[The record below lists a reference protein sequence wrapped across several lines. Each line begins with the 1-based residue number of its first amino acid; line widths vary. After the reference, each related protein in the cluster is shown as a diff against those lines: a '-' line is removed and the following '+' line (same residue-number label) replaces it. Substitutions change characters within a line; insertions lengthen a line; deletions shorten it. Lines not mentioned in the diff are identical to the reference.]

1 MAEPPREVTTSMR
14 PATIELWHAGASVHA
29 PGPLEDFC
37 ERSLTPDEIAR
48 ANRFVQA
55 TSRNQHVVGRGMA
68 RWLLAGDRPPTEI
81 RFRYLNHGKPIV
93 EAPAALRRPF
103 NIAHTSGL
111 VVCGLAID
119 PGHWLGVDV
128 ERLDRRTDPGLAE
141 RYFSPPEVGLLRD
154 TPAASRQECF
164 LRIWTL
170 KEAFIKALGTGL
182 QTPLEDFAFADIDAD
197 RPTVRCLRPGIDGRR
212 RWQFW
217 SLEPRPGFIAAVA
230 IGVPASPDDGP
241 PDDGSP
247 GDGGRTATGR
257 ETGAPSHSVS
267 SPRAASFSL
276 QCQPFEH
283 RVTGSHPPACP

>member
-1 MAEPPREVTTSMR
+1 MK
-14 PATIELWHAGASVHA
+14 PARIELWHAGASVHA

-37 ERSLTPDEIAR
+37 ERSLTPDEIGR

-68 RWLLAGDRPPTEI
+68 RRLLAGERSPAEI

-93 EAPAALRRPF
+93 EAPTALRRPF

-119 PGHWLGVDV
+119 PEHWLGVDV

-141 RYFSPPEVGLLRD
+141 RYFSPPEISLIRD
-154 TPAASRQECF
+154 TPPAGRQERF

-197 RPTVRCLRPGIDGRR
+197 RPTVRWLRPGVDDGRQ
-212 RWQFW
+212 WQFW

-230 IGVPASPDDGP
+230 IGVPT
-241 PDDGSP
+241 SP
-247 GDGGRTATGR
+247 GDGPIGEEPPDEASRTATGR
-257 ETGAPSHSVS
+257 LTLAPGPQVS

-276 QCQPFEH
+276 ECHPFER
-283 RVTGSHPPACP
+283 RVPGAHSRTHP